1 LKTTIVGNFT
11 PRAIKYLQKQKNTK
25 EKKMNKHFIHLILIV
40 CLVLLMQPT
49 CLNAKTYIVGDGT
62 YTSIQAAVDD
72 ASDGDEIIVKPGEYV
87 ENISVGKP
95 LTIRSE
101 SGYTSTTVVAK
112 DSSNS
117 VFRITSDN
125 VTIQGFSL
133 YGASYYYNS
142 SAIVL
147 ENVAR
152 CTIRNNR
159 CGIDVI
165 RQNSSGIYVKDSQDN
180 SIRHNICSANEY
192 YGIYLYYSSNNDIF
206 QNICILNEKYGLYLS
221 SDSNENHI
229 YLNTFI
235 DNQFNSIQSDVFQR
249 NTWHSPAPITY
260 SYNDQLYKS
269 YLGNFYPGHDDS
281 DSNNDGISDT
291 IYNYPYFEPYDE
303 FPLSKMHDNYTVQ
316 SQKIRY
322 LGIDNKI
329 SSKIDDS
336 ILSIDKGRSLIWTA
350 INPSETKITYTDTDS
365 WKGQIYFTSP
375 LKSNVT
381 IKIEIG
387 YSTDQNNFIPEGP
400 AVELMGDD
408 ITRKLIF
415 ETSCKAFSVDTNQY
429 LAVRFTNLSAY
440 DYDIITGA
448 FTYLIYPSDQNF
460 PPVISTIQPGN
471 GSIKG
476 GTEVTINGSDF
487 GNHQGSGNVRF
498 GDTPVTSIVEWTNSK
513 IVCVAPSHDTDY
525 VTLHIQTDNQL
536 SAIKQKSFLYY
547 DQNIFVGVDEPVQTI
562 QEAIHA
568 ASDGLT
574 IVVRKGIYT
583 ENIVVN
589 KSLVI
594 KSESG
599 WQSTTVTEEL
609 PNAHVFIVIADNTT
623 IQGFT
628 IYGSG
633 DDQAAIKL
641 MADYCTIANNV
652 CGVNESKK
660 NSYGI
665 WLNKQIF
672 SSYYTHHLIIIGNR
686 LCYNSR
692 GIWGREIHSSIIQDN
707 QISLNNDYG
716 VYLYDSDNNIISR
729 NQINENKK
737 SGIYSSDSHNNVL
750 LSNTF
755 QANMYYGIYLSYA
768 TNNKIFHNNFI
779 DNQKG
784 NVKSSTDSKNT
795 WFSSAPL
802 YYEYKG
808 KSYKNKIGNYY
819 SDHDVTDTLKSG
831 MTDNYYSLPYYED
844 LDKYP
849 LSNPVEEYTIDI
861 WHFTDKQFSPNHITF
876 KDDSKVSINK
886 GRSYVWVSSEPVS
899 EDISYEQNTVW
910 SGQLCLSSTPS
921 NNTIFKIDIGVSS
934 NGSDFISYG
943 NFDINASDNS
953 STIPFICEASPFTI
967 PKNNYMAFRITNL
980 SGNNY
985 EVKVGS
991 FNTFFSKPALSESP
1005 DIISIEPEN
1014 CPTSGDTTITIVGSG
1029 FDNSQENQKVMFG
1042 DIEALSYVSW
1052 TQTQIVCKAP
1062 AHTSERVN
1070 VWIKQEGQTSPT
1082 GTVGQFIF
1090 KDKMLFVG
1098 NNAMYPTIQSA
1109 INASVYSDTIIV
1121 KDGTYLENIIVDK
1134 PLKIRSE
1141 NGYTSTTLIPLD
1153 SSSRAIQVISDNCLI
1168 QGFSIYSCNSY
1179 AIYVTGNH
1187 CTISNNMI
1195 GLNENKT
1202 NRVSIYIDGVVGAFV
1217 TENICKYSIY
1227 GGINLS
1233 NISESLITGNI
1244 CEDNSDSGIYLFNY
1258 SKNNRIIGNICHFND
1273 QDGINVASSSSNNLI
1288 FQNDC
1293 QYNNDDGLNSEG
1305 QFNSIRSNICERNSG
1320 DGIFISSTS
1329 DILLGNICQFN
1340 ASYGIDSRESL
1351 NIMFLNSVTYNEYNA
1366 FSNNN
1371 THLWNSPIKIY
1382 YAYNN
1387 KQYFNFLGNKYSDH
1401 YSSDLDNDGIYDEP
1415 YLIPDNNSDNYPLYS
1430 TPDKY
1435 TLQVWTLLPDS
1446 RLVNNFSDDV
1456 GIIHIEPNDT
1466 HVWKAGGNAI
1476 NLTEHSLWT
1485 GQVIFKDA
1493 ISDAADIS
1501 VIAGYVNTDE
1511 EFIASG
1517 AGNVS
1522 TVDDLKKRLTF
1533 QGIISPATDTET
1545 KLAIQIKNNSSSPF
1559 DVITGGA
1566 WSFFSFG
1573 QGNANSPPEVNN
1585 DTYYLAPGE
1594 TFQVDA
1600 PGILQND
1607 TDPEN
1612 DPLSIIIVQNVRNG
1626 TLSLSPDGGFT
1637 YIHDGGD
1644 TTSDTFTYKINDGS
1658 MDSFQ
1663 TATVTLNIIKAPI
1676 IQINP
1681 QTPISNTAYHVSIS
1695 SKSDWI
1701 EYQIN
1706 SSEWERY
1713 TTPFD
1718 IENEGAFTIQAR
1730 VKSNDDWLDAPPISF
1745 TIDQTP
1751 PSPPEN
1757 IISRPPENQCTT
1769 TEVFHIEWE
1778 PGNDDQTSIAGYSYV
1793 LDNEQNTLPDNQIET
1808 TTLSVVENN
1817 LIPGDHYYF
1826 HLSSVDTAGNVSS
1839 PIHIGYFCMT
1849 QNYLIE
1855 ASAGLNGRIEPVGNI
1870 DVEPNQ
1876 DQAFL
1881 FFPDIGYEI
1890 DAVTIDGHKVNVQN
1904 NQYVFQDIQANHQIG
1919 VSFTKITTIQPP
1931 EPINT
1936 IKISGG
1942 VILEWIDDEIL
1953 SYNVYRSHSPEGPPI
1968 LIDPIVL
1975 PKSYH
1980 DNHLWYQIFDP
1991 FNTVDIQKQAAY
2003 WYSVSAIMPDGTGST
2018 LSNPVQ
2024 GKIDIAEEGVFRLI
2038 PIQQELE
2045 GIAGK
2050 NISFEFYVV
2059 PVGNFQ
2065 DSVLLSYTYPDDQI
2079 IPNVEHEF
2087 TSNNVK
2093 PVASSALRLEI
2104 DSDAEIGTYQI
2115 NLNAQGGGRF
2125 DHIPLHFSILPPD
2138 SEQSFISAHM
2148 KQANIR
2154 LDERIDIDGHISVRK
2169 DEQVDLY
2176 GHVIP
2181 SEPGIPILI
2190 SIQNTTTSIAFNLTT
2205 LTRSQG
2211 DYERSFSFDTTG
2223 QYLVYAQ
2230 YTNQDQRNIQSQAF
2244 TLKVRKSIQNK
2255 VQCHTENQ
2263 GIELNQPIKLY
2274 TKITPPQP
2282 QTPIH
2287 FTMIKPESGE
2297 RSRTYRTDD
2306 DGECKFNLDLDE
2318 AGIWEVRAYWEGN
2331 DQYEGQYSKPLY
2343 LYPGVASPH
2352 ALIIAGGGYQD
2363 NPLMETTQYLA
2374 DRFYKLLIKRRLHEE
2389 SIMYMSSVV
2398 QEKDGRVDKI
2408 SFTQQT
2414 IIDHINGLNTD
2425 GEVNEKRPLLIYM
2438 VDHGGINKFKLNAE
2452 NILTAESLNECLNN
2466 LQEETECKVQIVID
2480 ACYAGSFNTTLS
2492 KSYTQNRMIITSTG
2506 GNGPSY
2512 YDQDGRESFSTY
2524 LFNWLSQGFSLGES
2538 FTHAETKLR
2547 EKSYLY
2553 YDQQPMISNLQLAN
2567 ETYLGGTFI
2576 QGDLVP
2582 IITNDHTP
2590 NQILTESSL
2599 EIYANIID
2607 TEDSQCNVWASILP
2621 PNRPAPT
2628 YNENSSPQ
2636 WQLETIQ
2643 LLPKPEQPDIYA
2655 ARYNCFYQKGTY
2667 VVTVYASDASDN
2679 ISSKEIFLTVN
2690 KEQLP
2695 DGWGDIDHD
2704 AKISL
2709 TDAIM
2714 GLKQM
2719 SCIPTQSVDQD
2730 EPYCTHKVDLAEV
2743 LFVLKSLAEGQYT
2756 DQ

>member
-1 LKTTIVGNFT
+1 LKITIVGNFT

-25 EKKMNKHFIHLILIV
+25 EKKMKKHFIHLILIV

-49 CLNAKTYIVGDGT
+49 CLNAKTYIVGDST

-112 DSSNS
+112 NS
-117 VFRITSDN
+117 DNRVFQITSDS

-133 YGASYYYNS
+133 YGSTYYYYYYNS
-142 SAIVL
+142 AIL
-147 ENVAR
+147 LDNVER

-159 CGIDVI
+159 CGIDVT
-165 RQNSSGIYVKDSQDN
+165 RQNRCGIFANNSQYN
-180 SIRHNICSANEY
+180 SISHNICSANEY
-192 YGIYLYYSSNNDIF
+192 YGIYFEYSSNNDIF
-206 QNICILNEKYGLYLS
+206 QNICILNEGYGLYLY
-221 SDSNENHI
+221 SDCNKNNI

-235 DNQFNSIQSDVFQR
+235 DNQISSIQSDVFQR
-249 NTWHSPAPITY
+249 NSWHSPIPITY

-281 DSNNDGISDT
+281 DSNHDGISDT

-303 FPLSKMHDNYTVQ
+303 FPLSKMHDNYIVQ
-316 SQKIRY
+316 TQTIRY
-322 LGIDNKI
+322 LDINNKI
-329 SSKIDDS
+329 SSKIES
-336 ILSIDKGRSLIWTA
+336 SMLSIDKGRSVLWTDL
-350 INPSETKITYTDTDS
+350 NPSETKITYSDTDS
-365 WKGQIYFTSP
+365 WKGQIYFDNF
-375 LKSNVT
+375 LKTNVK
-381 IKIEIG
+381 IKIEFG
-387 YSTDQNNFIPEGP
+387 YSNDQNDFIPEGP

-408 ITRKLIF
+408 ITRKIIF

-429 LAVRFTNLSAY
+429 LAVRITNLSAY
-440 DYDIITGA
+440 DYNIMTGA
-448 FTYLIYPSDQNF
+448 YTYVIYPSDQNF
-460 PPVISTIQPGN
+460 PPVLSSIQPGN
-471 GSIKG
+471 GSIEG
-476 GTEVTINGSDF
+476 GTEVTITGSGFGNQQGNGSIRF
-487 GNHQGSGNVRF
+487 GN
-498 GDTPVTSIVEWTNSK
+498 TPATSIVEWTNSK

-536 SAIKQKSFLYY
+536 SASKQKSFLYY
-547 DQNIFVGVDEPVQTI
+547 DQNIYVGIDEPVQTI

-574 IVVRKGIYT
+574 IIVRKGIYI

-641 MADYCTIANNV
+641 MADHCTIANNV

-665 WLNKQIF
+665 WLNKKIF
-672 SSYYTHHLIIIGNR
+672 SSYYTQSHHLIIGNR

-692 GIWGREIHSSIIQDN
+692 GIWGSKIHSSIIQDN
-707 QISLNNDYG
+707 HISSNNDYG
-716 VYLYDSDNNIISR
+716 VYFYDSYNNIISR
-729 NQINENKK
+729 NHINENKK
-737 SGIYSSDSHNNVL
+737 SGIYSSASHNNVL

-755 QANMYYGIYLSYA
+755 QENHEYGIDLINSR
-768 TNNKIFHNNFI
+768 NNKIFHNNFI

-784 NVKSSTDSKNT
+784 NVKSSTDCKNT
-795 WFSSAPL
+795 WFSSVPL

-819 SDHDVTDTLKSG
+819 STHDLTDSFQNG
-831 MTDNYYSLPYYED
+831 ITDNYYGLPYYEG

-861 WHFTDKQFSPNHITF
+861 WHFTDKQFSQNQITF
-876 KDDSKVSINK
+876 KDESKVSINK

-980 SGNNY
+980 SENNY

-991 FNTFFSKPALSESP
+991 FNTYFSKPSFSETP
-1005 DIISIEPEN
+1005 EIISIAPEN
-1014 CPTSGDTTITIVGSG
+1014 SPTFGNTTITIVGSG
-1029 FDNSQENQKVMFG
+1029 FGSIQGNQKVMFG
-1042 DIEALSYVSW
+1042 AIEALSYVSW

-1062 AHTSERVN
+1062 AHTSGRVN
-1070 VWIKQEGQTSPT
+1070 VWIKQEGQTFPT
-1082 GTVGQFIF
+1082 GTVEQFIF

-1109 INASVYSDTIIV
+1109 INASEYSDTIFV
-1121 KDGTYLENIIVDK
+1121 NEGTYKENLIIEK
-1134 PLKIRSE
+1134 NLTIRSA
-1141 NGYTSTTLIPLD
+1141 NGFTSTTIIPLEP
-1153 SSSRAIQVISDNCLI
+1153 SVPVIQIEHEKCQID
-1168 QGFSIYSCNSY
+1168 GFSIYGCKY
-1179 AIYVTGNH
+1179 EFGPIYVKGND
-1187 CTISNNMI
+1187 CIISNNRI
-1195 GLNENKT
+1195 GIDDNKKNHRGIFLSHISGTLVIGNLCQYNDDAGIFLSSSNLNKLVN
-1202 NRVSIYIDGVVGAFV
+1202 NVCIYNDYGIIVNYYSYNNLVYK
-1217 TENICKYSIY
+1217 NICKF
-1227 GGINLS
+1227 
-1233 NISESLITGNI
+1233 SESYGFY
-1244 CEDNSDSGIYLFNY
+1244 SDGGY
-1258 SKNNRIIGNICHFND
+1258 
-1273 QDGINVASSSSNNLI
+1273 
-1288 FQNDC
+1288 
-1293 QYNNDDGLNSEG
+1293 
-1305 QFNSIRSNICERNSG
+1305 NSIHSNLLEYNG
-1320 DGIFISSTS
+1320 VHGLYLTATS
-1329 DILLGNICQFN
+1329 DILFENICQFN
-1340 ASYGIDSRESL
+1340 AKIGINSRARL
-1351 NIMFLNSVTYNEYNA
+1351 NIIFNNVSMYHSENA
-1366 FSNNN
+1366 GSQDN

-1415 YLIPDNNSDNYPLYS
+1415 YSIPDNNSDNYPLYS

-1476 NLTEHSLWT
+1476 NLTEQSLWT
-1485 GQVIFKDA
+1485 GQVIFKDV

-1522 TVDDLKKRLTF
+1522 TVDDYKKRLTF

-1594 TFQVDA
+1594 TFQMDA

-1612 DPLSIIIVQNVRNG
+1612 DPLSIILVQNVRNG
-1626 TLSLSPDGGFT
+1626 TLTLSPDGGFT

-1663 TATVTLNIIKAPI
+1663 TATVTLKIIKAPI

-2190 SIQNTTTSIAFNLTT
+2190 SIQNTTTSTAFNLTT

-2297 RSRTYRTDD
+2297 SAKTYRTDD

-2318 AGIWEVRAYWEGN
+2318 AGIWEIRAYWEGN

-2466 LQEETECKVQIVID
+2466 LQEATECKVQIVID

-2719 SCIPTQSVDQD
+2719 SCMPTQSVDQD
-2730 EPYCTHKVDLAEV
+2730 ESYCTHKVDLAEV